1 MRMAIMVEKRGPVSG
16 LVMTAA
22 LALLLAGC
30 SSSDK
35 PDPFAGKGSPKY
47 TKAGPLPKGGGRRHV
62 GKPYQVAGRTYY
74 PTAHPKPVE
83 VGMAS
88 WYGPKFHR
96 RKTANGEWFDMN
108 YLSAAHKTMP
118 LPSYV
123 RVTNLEN
130 GRTVVVR
137 VNDRGPFVGT
147 RIIDLS
153 KAAAARLGFLR
164 KGKAKV
170 KVEYLGPAPLGD
182 DRVLLARLNRMSHAP
197 RQTLIAA
204 VKGRSV
210 PETRPVMVARNERRR
225 SHGTVSESAGAGA
238 RIQPA
243 SAPGA
248 GGYYVQVAS
257 FADPAN
263 AEAARARF
271 SRIAP
276 VEIRPVDV
284 TGMRF
289 WRVRLGPFESRSDA
303 EMVLPRVAQAGVAD
317 ARILVAS
324 N

>member
-74 PTAHPKPVE
+74 PTARPKPVE

-137 VNDRGPFVGT
+137 VNDRGPFVGS

-225 SHGTVSESAGAGA
+225 SHGAVSEGAGAGA